1 MNRNYDFKDQ
11 ELDLKMRIKFLNKK
25 LREPDHGVEQYE
37 EWQSNLEMVTDELTK
52 LQVKKFK
59 SFLSKWIHVYKKD
72 NQLINVVD
80 CMFVSLEEDQ
90 QTDMA
95 TKWYHR
101 RVKEK
106 DIRHYQL
113 LAQYTREE
121 NQNLKK
127 RLKVSQK
134 DREKEVKQLKKDRQ
148 KQVKQATNQRLLEF
162 RKKEAQFKEQKKEA
176 IKQSRESIS
185 NNYDKLLRQHVME
198 LNHYKNKIE
207 EQERFIKNLDK
218 GDVFFDLQNSVT
230 KLEEKNYEL
239 IGKLQQEKSFK
250 EDCILQMQTEIE
262 RLKES
267 KSKILDEFK
276 KMQITAMENSESEN
290 RTILELQNKI
300 LQLTKKQEIKQ

>member
-1 MNRNYDFKDQ
+1 MSKKYDYKDQ
-11 ELDLKMRIKFLNKK
+11 ELDLKMRIKFLEKK

-59 SFLSKWIHVYKKD
+59 YFLGKWVHNFKES
-72 NQLINVVD
+72 NQLINVTD
-80 CMFVSLEEDQ
+80 CMFASLEEEDQ
-90 QTDMA
+90 KDVA

-101 RVKEK
+101 TVKEK

-113 LAQYTREE
+113 LAQYTKEE
-121 NQNLKK
+121 NQTLKK
-127 RLKVSQK
+127 RLRDNIKK
-134 DREKEVKQLKKDRQ
+134 RDKEIKKLVAERKQEFKKRQ
-148 KQVKQATNQRLLEF
+148 AEYKKQS
-162 RKKEAQFKEQKKEA
+162 KEA

-185 NNYDKLLRQHVME
+185 SNYDKLLRQHVME

-230 KLEEKNYEL
+230 KLEGKNYEL

-250 EDCILQMQTEIE
+250 ENCILQMQTEIE
-262 RLKES
+262 RLRES
-267 KSKILDEFK
+267 KNKILDEFK

-290 RTILELQNKI
+290 KTILELENKI
-300 LQLTKKQEIKQ
+300 LQLTEKQEVKQ

>member
-1 MNRNYDFKDQ
+1 MSKKYDYKDQ
-11 ELDLKMRIKFLNKK
+11 ELDLKMRIKFLEKK

-59 SFLSKWIHVYKKD
+59 YFLGKWVHNFKES
-72 NQLINVVD
+72 NQLINVTD
-80 CMFVSLEEDQ
+80 CMFASLEEEDQ
-90 QTDMA
+90 KDVA

-101 RVKEK
+101 TVKEK

-113 LAQYTREE
+113 LAQYTKEE
-121 NQNLKK
+121 NQTLKK
-127 RLKVSQK
+127 RLRDNIKK
-134 DREKEVKQLKKDRQ
+134 RDKEIKKLVAERKQEFKKRQ
-148 KQVKQATNQRLLEF
+148 AEYKKQS
-162 RKKEAQFKEQKKEA
+162 KEA
-176 IKQSRESIS
+176 IKQSREAIS
-185 NNYDKLLRQHVME
+185 SNYDKLLRQHVME

-207 EQERFIKNLDK
+207 EQERFIKNSDK

-230 KLEEKNYEL
+230 KLEGKNYEL

-250 EDCILQMQTEIE
+250 ENCILQMQTEIE
-262 RLKES
+262 RLRES
-267 KSKILDEFK
+267 KNKILDEFK

-300 LQLTKKQEIKQ
+300 LQLTEKQEVKQ

>member
-198 LNHYKNKIE
+198 LNHYKNKTE

-300 LQLTKKQEIKQ
+300 LQLTKKQEIKK

>member
-198 LNHYKNKIE
+198 LNHYKNKTE

>member
-1 MNRNYDFKDQ
+1 
-11 ELDLKMRIKFLNKK
+11 LKMRIKFLNKK

-230 KLEEKNYEL
+230 KLEGKNYEL
-239 IGKLQQEKSFK
+239 IGKLQQERSFK
-250 EDCILQMQTEIE
+250 ENCILQMQNEIE
-262 RLKES
+262 RLRES
-267 KSKILDEFK
+267 KNKILDEFK
-276 KMQITAMENSESEN
+276 KMQISAMENSESEN

>member
-1 MNRNYDFKDQ
+1 MNRNYDYKDQ
-11 ELDLKMRIKFLNKK
+11 EFDLKMRIKFLNKK
-25 LREPDHGVEQYE
+25 LREPNHGVEQYE
-37 EWQSNLEMVTDELTK
+37 EWESNLEMVTDELTK

-121 NQNLKK
+121 NQTLKK
-127 RLKVSQK
+127 RLRDNIKK
-134 DREKEVKQLKKDRQ
+134 RDKEIKKLVAERKQEFKKRQ
-148 KQVKQATNQRLLEF
+148 AEYKKQS
-162 RKKEAQFKEQKKEA
+162 KEA
-176 IKQSRESIS
+176 IKQSRESMS
-185 NNYDKLLRQHVME
+185 SNYDKLLRQHVME

-276 KMQITAMENSESEN
+276 KVQATARINSESEN

-300 LQLTKKQEIKQ
+300 LQLTKKQEVKQ

>member
-1 MNRNYDFKDQ
+1 MNRNYDYKDQ
-11 ELDLKMRIKFLNKK
+11 EFDLKMRIKFLNKK
-25 LREPDHGVEQYE
+25 LREPNHGVEQYE
-37 EWQSNLEMVTDELTK
+37 EWESNLEMVTDELTK

-121 NQNLKK
+121 NQTLKK
-127 RLKVSQK
+127 RLRDNIKK
-134 DREKEVKQLKKDRQ
+134 RDKEIKKLVAERKQEFKKRQ
-148 KQVKQATNQRLLEF
+148 AEYKKQS
-162 RKKEAQFKEQKKEA
+162 KEA
-176 IKQSRESIS
+176 IKQSRESMS
-185 NNYDKLLRQHVME
+185 SNYDKLLRQHVME

-218 GDVFFDLQNSVT
+218 GDVFFDLQNSVK

-276 KMQITAMENSESEN
+276 KVQATARINSESEN

-300 LQLTKKQEIKQ
+300 LQLTKKQEVKQ

>member
-1 MNRNYDFKDQ
+1 MSKKYDYKDQ
-11 ELDLKMRIKFLNKK
+11 ELDLKMRIKFLEKK

-59 SFLSKWIHVYKKD
+59 YFLGKWVHNFKEP
-72 NQLINVVD
+72 NQLINVTD
-80 CMFVSLEEDQ
+80 CMFASLEEEDQ
-90 QTDMA
+90 KDVA

-101 RVKEK
+101 TVKEK

-113 LAQYTREE
+113 LAQYTKEE
-121 NQNLKK
+121 NQTLKK
-127 RLKVSQK
+127 RLRDNIKK
-134 DREKEVKQLKKDRQ
+134 RDKEIKKLVAERKQEFKKRQ
-148 KQVKQATNQRLLEF
+148 AEYKKQS
-162 RKKEAQFKEQKKEA
+162 KEA

-185 NNYDKLLRQHVME
+185 SNYDKLLRQHVME

-230 KLEEKNYEL
+230 KLEGKNYEL
-239 IGKLQQEKSFK
+239 IGKLQQERSFK
-250 EDCILQMQTEIE
+250 ENSILQMQTEIE
-262 RLKES
+262 RLRES
-267 KSKILDEFK
+267 KNKILDEFK

-290 RTILELQNKI
+290 KTILELENKI
-300 LQLTKKQEIKQ
+300 LQLTEKQEVKQ

>member
-1 MNRNYDFKDQ
+1 MNKNNYKDQ

-113 LAQYTREE
+113 LAQYIKEE
-121 NQNLKK
+121 NHNLKK
-127 RLKVSQK
+127 RLKVSQR

-176 IKQSRESIS
+176 IKQSKEAIQQ
-185 NNYDKLLRQHVME
+185 NFDKLLRQNVME
-198 LNHYKNKIE
+198 LNKCRNKIY
-207 EQERFIKNLDK
+207 EQQEFIKTIDK
-218 GDVFFDLQNSVT
+218 ENVYEICEKFKDL
-230 KLEEKNYEL
+230 KA
-239 IGKLQQEKSFK
+239 
-250 EDCILQMQTEIE
+250 EIE
-262 RLKES
+262 RLRES

-276 KMQITAMENSESEN
+276 KVQATARLNSESEN

>member
-1 MNRNYDFKDQ
+1 MSKKYDYKDQ
-11 ELDLKMRIKFLNKK
+11 ELDLKMLIKFLEKK

-59 SFLSKWIHVYKKD
+59 YFLGKWVHNFKES
-72 NQLINVVD
+72 NQLINVTD
-80 CMFVSLEEDQ
+80 CMFASLEEEDQ
-90 QTDMA
+90 KDVA

-101 RVKEK
+101 TVKEK

-113 LAQYTREE
+113 LAQYTKEE
-121 NQNLKK
+121 NQTLKK
-127 RLKVSQK
+127 RLRDNIKK
-134 DREKEVKQLKKDRQ
+134 RDKEIKKLVAERKQEFKKRQ
-148 KQVKQATNQRLLEF
+148 AEYKKQS
-162 RKKEAQFKEQKKEA
+162 KEA

-185 NNYDKLLRQHVME
+185 SNYDKLLRQHVME

-230 KLEEKNYEL
+230 KLEGKNYEL

-250 EDCILQMQTEIE
+250 ENCILQMQTEIE
-262 RLKES
+262 RLRES
-267 KSKILDEFK
+267 KNKILDEFK

-290 RTILELQNKI
+290 RTILELENKI
-300 LQLTKKQEIKQ
+300 LQLTEKQEVKQ

>member
-1 MNRNYDFKDQ
+1 MSRNYDYKDQ

-59 SFLSKWIHVYKKD
+59 SFLSKWIHAYKED

-162 RKKEAQFKEQKKEA
+162 RKKEALFKEQKKEA

-185 NNYDKLLRQHVME
+185 SNYDKLLRQHVME

-262 RLKES
+262 RLRES

-300 LQLTKKQEIKQ
+300 LQLTKKQEVKQ